1 VKVYVKLVCILCI
14 WALWKATANMA
25 FCYLF
30 WITTLAWVVNYIVS
44 AKVKGGFFILLGIT
58 SNALVTL
65 LNGGVMPSVGIPA
78 TFQPA
83 SPIWS
88 VSGKGRWL
96 MLADQAALYRFSI
109 GDIFLLAGFLM
120 FVIGKGYRLVVIPPI
135 KGGSIVGNSAEAV
148 FSDRRFHH
156 HKR

>member
-1 VKVYVKLVCILCI
+1 MVGARFKRRKESTVKIYVKLVCILCI
-14 WALWKATANMA
+14 GALWKATANMG

-30 WITTLAWVVNYIVS
+30 WITTLAWVVRYIVS

-88 VSGKGRWL
+88 VSGKGRCL
-96 MLADQAALYRFSI
+96 MLADQAALHRFSI
-109 GDIFLLAGFLM
+109 GDIFLIAGFMM
-120 FVIGKGYRLVVIPPI
+120 FVIAKGHRVVIIPPI
-135 KGGSIVGNSAEAV
+135 KEGSIVENS
-148 FSDRRFHH
+148 
-156 HKR
+156 